1 MGKRWNRR
9 QIEYVECLFPEKRDE
24 RLVNEFV
31 VPATLV
37 KEDIQNEK
45 IESNIDRFPNNTVI
59 GEYDIVWAFCNNI
72 LGRFKFKF
80 SPVRYGVRSQ
90 LQATIVNENEM
101 VIFIKDFVDFFLEK
115 SSVTNITSTMRH
127 QGYELIIYLCIK
139 LLEKVMG
146 AASNIPSNV
155 SFGTYD
161 FNTFFNLYYNEIC
174 NTLCNNA
181 ALYKCIYHCLYI
193 ALMSTS
199 SIEDNQTTIDFL
211 LRDLTN
217 AGILI
222 TINNKNYVI
231 RLP

>member
-1 MGKRWNRR
+1 
-9 QIEYVECLFPEKRDE
+9 
-24 RLVNEFV
+24 
-31 VPATLV
+31 
-37 KEDIQNEK
+37 
-45 IESNIDRFPNNTVI
+45 
-59 GEYDIVWAFCNNI
+59 
-72 LGRFKFKF
+72 
-80 SPVRYGVRSQ
+80 
-90 LQATIVNENEM
+90 M